1 MRWIF
6 IQGDLMGYIQRL
18 KYSIRL
24 KHLSTVTLKWL
35 SEHSEHFRVGASGTS
50 GSKAA
55 LTQIK
60 PLTEL
65 MLLLGVLAKHEIRNE
80 HVSRLSGHVIGE
92 ANEFDWH
99 RHFSLDASG
108 ATILGTVAEF
118 FAANNVEPPFELDF
132 CRFLHTSG
140 YLEGM
145 DRVPYREMDRVHC
158 LAGLISPEYAN
169 ELQMWFSGTAF
180 GRRQHPTRYTID
192 DLYSLTHAAFYLSN
206 FGTRDVAEVLD
217 GETTERL
224 RKELVELTAVV
235 MRSDN
240 IDVLGEFLVCWMFCG
255 VPDTELNRILF
266 RQAFERVVAA
276 TLPSGETVA
285 ALRALPRAQAG
296 QTTFNDS
303 YHTTLVSAMLF
314 SLTAKETPAYA
325 A

>member
-1 MRWIF
+1 
-6 IQGDLMGYIQRL
+6 MGYVQRL
-18 KYSIRL
+18 LSSIRL
-24 KHLSTVTLKWL
+24 KHLSTLTLKWL
-35 SEHSEHFRVGASGTS
+35 SEHAEEFRLQATGPQ
-50 GSKAA
+50 AA

-65 MLLLGVLAKHEIRNE
+65 LLLLGVLAKHQIENE
-80 HVSRLSGHVIGE
+80 HVSRLSGHAIDE

-99 RHFSLDASG
+99 QHFSLDASG

-118 FAANNVEPPFELDF
+118 FHANHAEPPFELDF

-158 LAGLISPEYAN
+158 LAWLISPEYVQ
-169 ELQMWFSGTAF
+169 ELPQWFSGTAF

-217 GETTERL
+217 AETTARL
-224 RKELVELTAVV
+224 RKELPELTALV
-235 MRSDN
+235 MRTDN
-240 IDVLGEFLVCWMFCG
+240 IDVLGEFLVCWIFCG
-255 VPDTELNRILF
+255 VPDTKLNKLLF

-285 ALRALPRAQAG
+285 ALRALPRAQQG

-314 SLTAKETPAYA
+314 SLAAKETPAYA

>member
-1 MRWIF
+1 
-6 IQGDLMGYIQRL
+6 MGYVQRL
-18 KYSIRL
+18 LSSIRL
-24 KHLSTVTLKWL
+24 KHLSSATLRWL
-35 SEHSEHFRVGASGTS
+35 AEHSDDFRVEAAASRS
-50 GSKAA
+50 V

-65 MLLLGVLAKHEIRNE
+65 MLLLGVLAKYDIRNE
-80 HVSRLSGHVIGE
+80 HVSRLSDRAIAE

-99 RHFSLDASG
+99 RHFSFDASG

-118 FAANNVEPPFELDF
+118 FAANDVEPPFELDF

-158 LAGLISPEYAN
+158 LAGLISPEYAK
-169 ELQMWFSGTAF
+169 ELPMWFAGTAF
-180 GRRQHPTRYTID
+180 GRRQHYTRYTID

-217 GETTERL
+217 AETTRRL
-224 RKELVELTAVV
+224 HNELVELTGVV

-240 IDVLGEFLVCWMFCG
+240 IDVLGEFLICWIFCR
-255 VPDTELNRILF
+255 VPDTPLNKMLF
-266 RQAFERVVAA
+266 RQAFERVVSA
-276 TLPSGETVA
+276 TISSGETVA

-303 YHTTLVSAMLF
+303 YHTTLVAALLF
-314 SLTAKETPAYA
+314 SLAAKETPAYA

>member
-1 MRWIF
+1 MR
-6 IQGDLMGYIQRL
+6 YVQRL
-18 KYSIRL
+18 LSSIRL
-24 KHLSTVTLKWL
+24 KHLSTVTLRWL
-35 SEHSEHFRVGASGTS
+35 SEHSDDFRVGSA
-50 GSKAA
+50 GSRSV

-65 MLLLGVLAKHEIRNE
+65 MLLLDVFAKHQIRNE
-80 HVSRLSGHVIGE
+80 HVSRLSARAIAE

-99 RHFSLDASG
+99 QHFSFDASG

-118 FAANNVEPPFELDF
+118 FAANDAAPPFELDF

-158 LAGLISPEYAN
+158 LAWLISPEYAK
-169 ELQMWFSGTAF
+169 ELPVWFSGTAF
-180 GRRQHPTRYTID
+180 GRRQHPTRYTTD

-217 GETTERL
+217 AETTERL
-224 RKELVELTAVV
+224 RKELVVLTAVV

-240 IDVLGEFLVCWMFCG
+240 IDVLGEFLICWLFCR
-255 VPDTELNRILF
+255 VPDTKLNRMLF
-266 RQAFERVVAA
+266 RQAFERVVSA
-276 TLPSGETVA
+276 TISSGEVVPV
-285 ALRALPRAQAG
+285 LRALPRAQAG
-296 QTTFNDS
+296 QTSFDYS
-303 YHTTLVSAMLF
+303 YHTTLVAALLF
-314 SLTAKETPAYA
+314 SLAAKETPAYA